1 MVDKY
6 DMAIE
11 YLAAHE
17 HEIDAAWDCPSKHEA
32 GCLFQYAG
40 DIYKDQQIGCLTQ
53 IRAGERVAETR
64 ALTIAI
70 QDDERL
76 PKSVGHIHL
85 GNLHIFAEWQR
96 KIDTQLRFPLD
107 TPGKTV

>member
-11 YLAAHE
+11 YLVAHE
-17 HEIDAAWDCPSKHEA
+17 TEIDAAWDSPTRHTA

-40 DIYKDQQIGCLTQ
+40 NVIDDPHIGCLTQ
-53 IRAGERVAETR
+53 IRAGERVAQTR
-64 ALTIAI
+64 ELTLAI
-70 QDDERL
+70 QNDDRL
-76 PKSVGHIHL
+76 PKCVGHIHL

-96 KIDTQLRFPLD
+96 KIDLIRTPLD
-107 TPGKTV
+107 NPAEKV